1 MSIIRL
7 LLSFLLVSFS
17 SLLSAQTLLVLGD
30 SISAAYGLDRVEQG
44 WVALLQQ
51 RLAPQGIEVV
61 NASISGD
68 TTAGGLARFDPLLER
83 IQPAI
88 VIIELGGNDGLR
100 GLTPAQMQTN
110 LVELITR
117 ASKRGAKVLLLGMKM
132 PPNYGKR
139 YADMF
144 QSVYVDVAKG
154 QGVALVPFLLD
165 SVGGHDDL
173 MQADG
178 IHPNLAA
185 QPLLLD
191 QVMPF
196 LQPLLGAGNPPRS
209 TR

>member
-1 MSIIRL
+1 MSMIRL
-7 LLSFLLVSFS
+7 LVSCLLVSFS
-17 SLLSAQTLLVLGD
+17 CLLNAQTLLVLGD

-51 RLAPQGIEVV
+51 RLAPQGVDVV

-83 IQPAI
+83 TQPAI

-100 GLTPAQMQTN
+100 GLTPAQMQAN
-110 LVELITR
+110 LVELIRR
-117 ASKRGAKVLLLGMKM
+117 AGKRGARVLLLGMKM

-144 QSVYVDVAKG
+144 QTVYADVAKS

-165 SVGGHDDL
+165 GVGGHDDL

-185 QPLLLD
+185 QPVLLN

-196 LQPLLGAGNPPRS
+196 LQPLLDAGNLPR
-209 TR
+209 TTH